1 MIIQRELFFLNIL
14 LCYTTA
20 FNKTDQSYILVF
32 LFKNMSLIDFEHT
45 ENEWDS
51 KKKKK
56 YVIEAYDILEK

>member
-1 MIIQRELFFLNIL
+1 MIIQRELFFSNISS
-14 LCYTTA
+14 CYTTA
-20 FNKTDQSYILVF
+20 FNKTDQSYIPAF

-45 ENEWDS
+45 ENEWGL